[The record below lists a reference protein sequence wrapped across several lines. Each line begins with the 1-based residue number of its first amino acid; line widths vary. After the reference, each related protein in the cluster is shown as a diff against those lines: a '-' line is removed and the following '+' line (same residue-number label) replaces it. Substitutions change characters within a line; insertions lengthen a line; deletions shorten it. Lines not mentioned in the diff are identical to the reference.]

1 MSSIKVEEAAINAVK
16 NLINL
21 SDYMTSDEIKDG
33 EKGVSFDGCIPL
45 YIKEDLKKES
55 FYNKIDIQVKG
66 RSVKEL
72 SNAKNGNFSIEK
84 SHLKNFKQV
93 GGVLFFFV
101 QITKDRKNS
110 RIYIKSLLPYEINQ
124 LLTVNEK
131 NSVSVK
137 FEHIDNNDNEKL
149 EYICFQF
156 QKDKDKQY
164 SYKDNYKTLEDFQKE
179 KGIYSM
185 GINIPT
191 ISSNPI
197 EYLKRPNFIYFQPDN
212 LKNLE
217 IPCGMAIISSFIFK
231 RKANVKIGNKIYDT
245 YVEIKEDNNVTTV
258 NINDCIEFNTYTNMF
273 TFNLNTN
280 MKKALYNINLI
291 KDFIKAKSL
300 LVNNNKLSIKEEN
313 DYTILNNQI
322 EVIEKLRI
330 IVEEMNVSVDPIIDF
345 SDKKSIKNIG
355 LVYNNIIDKIGI
367 PFKIKYD
374 AFMLKTKIFNIEL
387 SFSAKK
393 RGDSTYDLIDITKMI
408 KSEKNLFSY
417 INEEKERVE
426 LYPNFSA
433 FSKGF
438 GLDVTYLLSDNV
450 INELDKIYIDDSII
464 LGNFVLETNL
474 TWFILD
480 ALQYYDTHKNYQ
492 LLKFLEKISYIL
504 LKNDNAD
511 YIDIYKINYF
521 QILKRSQKLTSE
533 MCEDLIVVR
542 DATKDTMIKVC
553 ISIIL
558 EDKNGYN
565 VYYKKLSDSEKK
577 TLMEYPIYNLIK

>member
-393 RGDSTYDLIDITKMI
+393 RGNSTYNLIDITKMI

-433 FSKGF
+433 FSKEF

-542 DATKDTMIKVC
+542 DATKDNMIKVC
-553 ISIIL
+553 ISVIL

>member
-1 MSSIKVEEAAINAVK
+1 MSSIKVEEAAVNAVK

-45 YIKEDLKKES
+45 YIKKDS

-72 SNAKNGNFSIEK
+72 SKAKKISFSIEK

-110 RIYIKSLLPYEINQ
+110 RIFIKSLLPYEINQ
-124 LLTVNEK
+124 LLTTNER

-137 FEHIDNNDNEKL
+137 FEHIDNNNNEKL

-179 KGIYSM
+179 KGTYSM

-212 LKNLE
+212 FKNLE
-217 IPCGMAIISSFIFK
+217 IPCGMATISSFIFK
-231 RKANVKIGNKIYDT
+231 RKVNVKIDNKIYDT
-245 YVEIKEDNNVTTV
+245 YVEIKEDNNITTV

-273 TFNLNTN
+273 IFNLNTN

-291 KDFIKAKSL
+291 KDFIKSKNL
-300 LVNNNKLSIKEEN
+300 LVNGNKLSIKGEN
-313 DYTILNNQI
+313 DYTILKNQI
-322 EVIEKLRI
+322 EVIEKLKT
-330 IVEEMNVSVDPIIDF
+330 IVEAMNVSVDPIINF
-345 SDKKSIKNIG
+345 SDEKSIKNIG
-355 LVYNNIIDKIGI
+355 LVYNNVIDKIGI
-367 PFKIKYD
+367 PFKIEYD
-374 AFMLKTKIFNIEL
+374 VFMLKIRVFNINL
-387 SFSAKK
+387 SFAAEK
-393 RGDSTYDLIDITKMI
+393 RENNTYDLIDIREMI

-417 INEEKERVE
+417 INEDKERVE

-480 ALQYYDTHKNYQ
+480 ALQYYDTHKCDELIQ
-492 LLKFLEKISYIL
+492 FLEKISYIL
-504 LKNDNAD
+504 LKIDNAP

-521 QILKRSQKLTSE
+521 QILKRRHKLTNE
-533 MCEDLIVVR
+533 MCEDLVVVR
-542 DATKDTMIKVC
+542 DDTNDNMIKVC

-558 EDKNGYN
+558 GDKNGYN

>member
-393 RGDSTYDLIDITKMI
+393 RGNSTYDLIDITKMI

-433 FSKGF
+433 FSKEF

-542 DATKDTMIKVC
+542 DATKDNMIKVC